1 MEHTKVALVGVEPS
15 SEPVDITSQ
24 VCATSTTG
32 NSRETSEHGGLLAL
46 SGQERGGGDV
56 GEVAIR
62 REDTVSTGTT
72 GMDSAFG
79 DLARMVRFA

>member
-46 SGQERGGGDV
+46 SRQERGGGDV

-62 REDTVSTGTT
+62 REDTMSTSTT
-72 GMDSAFG
+72 GMYSAFG
-79 DLARMVRFA
+79 DLA